1 MEMKILIYEW
11 TRESTYWVKQDL
23 RDVMQEIGILFD
35 TFQFDFAN
43 GKPDINF
50 FIYDACFSI
59 NYYPELSNICLEN
72 NIKYIVWGY
81 DCPFN
86 VRNIENTLG
95 NPCNFVF
102 CFDRNQANEYQK
114 QGFQTVYYLPLGVN
128 IKRYK
133 ALHKAGMKNK
143 AYSNEISFVG
153 NLYGGQY
160 YDILDICD
168 EFTKG
173 YLEGVVESQLL
184 IYGGYILDKVIG
196 PRLIDDMNS
205 HFKKLDSSTEF
216 SLDAAGLVHLLDQET
231 SRRERIYLLGLLGKF
246 FQTSVYTG
254 KGDVS
259 LRNVKIC
266 DKVNYYTQ
274 MPYVFYNSGI
284 NLNIT
289 VKGIQS
295 GIPLR
300 ALDVMASKGFLLSNY
315 QMELAEYF
323 DEGEEMVM
331 YESIEDAYAKCK
343 FYLDHKD
350 LRDTIID
357 KGYQKVC
364 CDFDMADRIKTMFE
378 VAGL

>member
-1 MEMKILIYEW
+1 MKILIYEW
-11 TRESTYWVKQDL
+11 SKESTYWVKQDL
-23 RDVMQEIGILFD
+23 RDVMQEIGISFD
-35 TFQFDFAN
+35 TFQFDFAK
-43 GKPDINF
+43 GKPEVDF
-50 FIYDACFSI
+50 SIYDACFSI

-72 NIKYIVWGY
+72 SIKYIAWGY

-86 VRNIENTLG
+86 VRNIEDTLG
-95 NPCNFVF
+95 NPCNYVF
-102 CFDRNQANEYQK
+102 CFDRNQASEYNN
-114 QGFQTVYYLPLGVN
+114 QGFRNVFYLPLGVN
-128 IKRYK
+128 IRRYK
-133 ALHKAGMKNK
+133 SLHEAGMKNST
-143 AYSNEISFVG
+143 YSNEISFVG

-168 EFTKG
+168 EYTKG
-173 YLEGVVESQLL
+173 YLEGLVESQLL
-184 IYGGYILDKVIG
+184 IYGGYILDKVISPG
-196 PRLIDDMNS
+196 LIDDMNS
-205 HFKKLDSSTEF
+205 HFKKLDASTKF
-216 SLDAAGLVHLLDQET
+216 SLDMAGLVHLLDQET
-231 SRRERIYLLGLLGKF
+231 SRRERLYLLGLLGKF

-254 KGDVS
+254 KGD
-259 LRNVKIC
+259 LYLKNVTIC

-274 MPYVFYNSGI
+274 MPFVFYNSNI

-323 DEGEEMVM
+323 VEGEEMVM
-331 YESIEDAYAKCK
+331 YESMEDAYMKCK
-343 FYLDHKD
+343 FYLENKE
-350 LRDTIID
+350 LRDTILE

-364 CDFDMADRIKTMFE
+364 RDFNMEDRIKTMFE